1 MALQQI
7 ATNREEAE
15 IYQGAALCKQKS
27 MELLGEL
34 RLPKGLMPLD
44 NLVEV
49 GYNRTTG
56 FIWLK
61 QQKSLEY
68 RFKAIGKTVLY
79 EPEMTAF
86 VEDRRMRRLTG
97 VKSKELLIWVSISD
111 ICVDKS
117 NPSKITFANSTGLS
131 RCFPVAAF
139 EAEGEGRN

>member
-1 MALQQI
+1 
-7 ATNREEAE
+7 
-15 IYQGAALCKQKS
+15 
-27 MELLGEL
+27 MELLGEFH
-34 RLPKGLMPLD
+34 LPKGLMPLD

-56 FIWLK
+56 FVWLK

-68 RFKAIGKTVLY
+68 RFKAIGKTVSY

-97 VKSKELLIWVSISD
+97 VKSKELLIWVSVSD
-111 ICVDKS
+111 IFIDKS

-131 RCFPVAAF
+131 RSFPVAAF